1 MTKGEKTMQE
11 VTKRSYGVDVSSHNG
26 TDLSSLAR
34 AGAKFALVKTSEG
47 LDYRNPKAQDQ
58 INSAK
63 DNGMMVS
70 GYHYARF
77 SANSGVAVQEGHYA
91 VNSAV
96 AVGLPKGSYL
106 ACDWETGSGNV
117 TNQGYEA
124 SANAVLAF
132 LDVIVAA
139 GYKPLL
145 YSGKSLLTNNMNVKK
160 ITAKYGS
167 CLWVASYKTM
177 NRQDTADFGYFP
189 SMDNIAIWQFSS
201 NWYGLNVDANITLI
215 DLKSDVPALK
225 PQPSNP
231 APTKSTAKT
240 WTDVQGMIWHEEKGT
255 FITGGAI
262 NLRWGATTQSTIIA
276 QLPAG
281 SVVKYNAWARDKA
294 GRVWLQQPRPNGKNA
309 YIVGRVGNEAWGTFK

>member
-1 MTKGEKTMQE
+1 MQ
-11 VTKRSYGVDVSSHNG
+11 VAKRSYGVDVSSFQG
-26 TDLSSLAR
+26 TDLTKYANL
-34 AGAKFALVKTSEG
+34 GAKYAFVKVSEG
-47 LDYRNPKAQDQ
+47 LDYRNPKAQAQ
-58 INSAK
+58 IKSAK

-77 SANSGVAVQEGHYA
+77 SANSDVAVQEGHYA

-145 YSGKSLLTNNMNVKK
+145 YSGKSLLTNNVNVKK
-160 ITAKYGS
+160 ITDKYGT

-177 NRQDTADFGYFP
+177 NRQDAADFGYFP

-215 DLKSDVPALK
+215 DLKSDAPSLK
-225 PQPSNP
+225 PQSSNP
-231 APTKSTAKT
+231 APAKPTAKT
-240 WTDVQGMIWHEEKGT
+240 WTDVQGMTWHEEYGT

-262 NLRWGATTQSTIIA
+262 NLRWGASTESMLITT
-276 QLPAG
+276 LPAG
-281 SVVKYNAWARDKA
+281 SVVKYNAWARDSA
-294 GRVWLQQPRPNGKNA
+294 GRVWLQQPRGSNHYG
-309 YIVGRVGNEAWGTFK
+309 YLVGRVGKDAWGTFK

>member
-1 MTKGEKTMQE
+1 MK
-11 VTKRSYGVDVSSHNG
+11 VDKRSYGVDVSSYNG
-26 TDLSSLAR
+26 TNLSEFSNL
-34 AGAKFALVKTSEG
+34 GAKYAFVKVSEG
-47 LDYRNPKAQDQ
+47 LDYRNPKAEAQ
-58 INSAK
+58 IKSAK

-96 AVGLPKGSYL
+96 AVGLPKDSYL

-124 SANAVLAF
+124 SADAILAF

-145 YSGKSLLTNNMNVKK
+145 YSGKSLLTNNVNVKK
-160 ITAKYGS
+160 ITAKYGT

-177 NRQDTADFGYFP
+177 NRQDAADFGYFP

-201 NWYGLNVDANITLI
+201 NWYGLDVDANITLI
-215 DLKSDVPALK
+215 DLKPDVPSLK

-231 APTKSTAKT
+231 AHAKPTAKT
-240 WTDVQGMIWHEEKGT
+240 WTDVQGMTWHAEDGT

-262 NLRWGATTQSTIIA
+262 NLRWGASTESMLITT
-276 QLPAG
+276 LPAG
-281 SVVKYNAWARDKA
+281 SVVKYNAWARDSA
-294 GRVWLQQPRPNGKNA
+294 GRVWLQQPRGSNHYG
-309 YIVGRVGNEAWGTFK
+309 YLVGRVGSDAWGTFK

>member
-1 MTKGEKTMQE
+1 ME
-11 VTKRSYGVDVSSHNG
+11 VAKRSYGVDVSSFQDA
-26 TDLSSLAR
+26 DLSQFANL
-34 AGAKFALVKTSEG
+34 GAKFAVVKLSEG
-47 LDYRNPKAQDQ
+47 LDYRNPKAQAQ

-77 SANSGVAVQEGHYA
+77 SANSGVAAQEGHYA

-145 YSGKSLLTNNMNVKK
+145 YSGKSLLTNNINVKK
-160 ITAKYGS
+160 ITAKYGT

-201 NWYGLNVDANITLI
+201 NWYGLDVDANITLI
-215 DLKSDVPALK
+215 DLKSDATAPR

-231 APTKSTAKT
+231 SPAKPTSTERT
-240 WTDVQGMIWHEEKGT
+240 WTDVQGMTWHAEAGT

-262 NLRWGATTQSTIIA
+262 NLRWGASTESMLITT
-276 QLPAG
+276 LPTG
-281 SVVKYNAWARDKA
+281 SVVKYNAWARDSA
-294 GRVWLQQPRPNGKNA
+294 GRVWLQQPRGSNHYG
-309 YIVGRVGNEAWGTFK
+309 YLVGRVGNEAWGTFK

>member
-1 MTKGEKTMQE
+1 MQE
-11 VTKRSYGVDVSSHNG
+11 VAKRSYGVDVSSHNG
-26 TDLSSLAR
+26 TDLSSMTR

-47 LDYRNPKAQDQ
+47 LDYRNPKAQAQ

-63 DNGMMVS
+63 DNGMIVS

-77 SANSGVAVQEGHYA
+77 SANSGVAVQEGYYA

-145 YSGKSLLTNNMNVKK
+145 YSGASLLKNNIN
-160 ITAKYGS
+160 TAKVLAKYPN
-167 CLWVASYKTM
+167 CLWVAAYPLGNGVAVSEP
-177 NRQDTADFGYFP
+177 NFGYFP
-189 SMDNIAIWQFSS
+189 SMNGVAIWQFTD
-201 NWYGLNVDANITLI
+201 NWRGLKVDGNISLI
-215 DLKSDVPALK
+215 DLKSDATAPK

-231 APTKSTAKT
+231 APARPTAKT
-240 WTDVQGMIWHEEKGT
+240 WTDVQGMTWHSEDGT
-255 FITGGAI
+255 FITGGTI

-281 SVVKYNAWARDKA
+281 SVVKYNAWSRDNA

-309 YIVGRVGNEAWGTFK
+309 YLVGRVGNEAWGTFK

>member
-1 MTKGEKTMQE
+1 MQ
-11 VTKRSYGVDVSSHNG
+11 VAKRSYGVDVSSFQG
-26 TDLSSLAR
+26 TDLTKYANL
-34 AGAKFALVKTSEG
+34 GAKYAFVKVSEG
-47 LDYRNPKAQDQ
+47 LDYRNPKAQAQ
-58 INSAK
+58 IKSAK

-77 SANSGVAVQEGHYA
+77 SANSDVAVQEGHYA

-124 SANAVLAF
+124 SANAILAF

-145 YSGKSLLTNNMNVKK
+145 YSGKSLLTNNVNVKK
-160 ITAKYGS
+160 ITDKYGT

-177 NRQDTADFGYFP
+177 NRQDAADFGYFP

-215 DLKSDVPALK
+215 DLKSDAPSLK
-225 PQPSNP
+225 PQSSNP
-231 APTKSTAKT
+231 APAKPTAKT
-240 WTDVQGMIWHEEKGT
+240 WTDVQGMTWHEEHGT

-262 NLRWGATTQSTIIA
+262 NLRWGANTQSTIITT
-276 QLPAG
+276 LPAG
-281 SVVKYNAWARDKA
+281 SVVKYNAWARDSA
-294 GRVWLQQPRPNGKNA
+294 GRVWLQQPRGSNHYG
-309 YIVGRVGNEAWGTFK
+309 YLVGRVGNDAWGTFK

>member
-1 MTKGEKTMQE
+1 MQ
-11 VTKRSYGVDVSSHNG
+11 VAKRSYGVDVSSFQG
-26 TDLSSLAR
+26 TDLAKYANL
-34 AGAKFALVKTSEG
+34 GAKYAFVKVSEG
-47 LDYRNPKAQDQ
+47 LDYRNPKAQAQ

-145 YSGKSLLTNNMNVKK
+145 YSGKSLLTNNINVKK
-160 ITAKYGS
+160 ITAKYGT

-201 NWYGLNVDANITLI
+201 NWYGLDVDANITLI
-215 DLKSDVPALK
+215 DLKSDVPSLK

-231 APTKSTAKT
+231 APNKPTGKT
-240 WTDVQGMIWHEEKGT
+240 WTDVQGMTWHEEHGT

-262 NLRWGATTQSTIIA
+262 NLRWGASTESMLITT
-276 QLPAG
+276 LPAG
-281 SVVKYNAWARDKA
+281 SVVKYNAWARDSA
-294 GRVWLQQPRPNGKNA
+294 GRVWLQQPRGSNHYG
-309 YIVGRVGNEAWGTFK
+309 YLVGRVGNDPWGTFK

>member
-1 MTKGEKTMQE
+1 MQ
-11 VTKRSYGVDVSSHNG
+11 VAKRSYGVDVSSFQG
-26 TDLSSLAR
+26 TDLAKYANL
-34 AGAKFALVKTSEG
+34 GAKYAFVKVSEG
-47 LDYRNPKAQDQ
+47 LDYRNPKAQAQ
-58 INSAK
+58 LNSAK

-106 ACDWETGSGNV
+106 ACDWESGSGNV

-145 YSGKSLLTNNMNVKK
+145 YSGKSLLTNNINVKK
-160 ITAKYGS
+160 ITAKYGT

-201 NWYGLNVDANITLI
+201 NWYGLDVDANITLI
-215 DLKSDVPALK
+215 DLKSDAPSLK
-225 PQPSNP
+225 PQSSNP
-231 APTKSTAKT
+231 APAKPTGKT
-240 WTDVQGMIWHEEKGT
+240 WTDGQGMTWHEEHGT

-262 NLRWGATTQSTIIA
+262 NLRWGATTESMLITT
-276 QLPAG
+276 LPAG
-281 SVVKYNAWARDKA
+281 SVVKYNAWSRDSA
-294 GRVWLQQPRPNGKNA
+294 GRVWLQQPRGSNHYG
-309 YIVGRVGNEAWGTFK
+309 YLVGRVGNDPWGTFK

>member
-1 MTKGEKTMQE
+1 MQ
-11 VTKRSYGVDVSSHNG
+11 VAKRSYGVDVSSFQG
-26 TDLSSLAR
+26 TDLTKYANL
-34 AGAKFALVKTSEG
+34 GAKYVFVKVSEG
-47 LDYRNPKAQDQ
+47 LDYRNPKAEAQ

-63 DNGMMVS
+63 DNGIMIS

-77 SANSGVAVQEGHYA
+77 SANSNVAVQEGHYA
-91 VNSAV
+91 VNSAI

-145 YSGKSLLTNNMNVKK
+145 YSGKSLLTNNVNVKK
-160 ITAKYGS
+160 ITAKYGT

-201 NWYGLNVDANITLI
+201 NWYGLDVDANVTLI
-215 DLKSDVPALK
+215 DLKSDVPSLK
-225 PQPSNP
+225 PKQSSP
-231 APTKSTAKT
+231 APTKPTSTERT
-240 WTDVQGMIWHEEKGT
+240 WTDVQGMTWHAEDGT

-262 NLRWGATTQSTIIA
+262 NLRWGANTDSMLITT
-276 QLPAG
+276 LPAG
-281 SVVKYNAWARDKA
+281 SVVEYNAWARDSA
-294 GRVWLQQPRPNGKNA
+294 GRVWLQQPRGSNHYG
-309 YIVGRVGNEAWGTFK
+309 YLVGRVGSDAWGTFK

>member
-1 MTKGEKTMQE
+1 MT
-11 VTKRSYGVDVSSHNG
+11 VAKRSYGVDVSSFQG
-26 TDLSSLAR
+26 TDLAKYANL
-34 AGAKFALVKTSEG
+34 GAKYAFVKVSEG
-47 LDYRNPKAQDQ
+47 LDYRNPKAEAQ

-145 YSGKSLLTNNMNVKK
+145 YSGKSLLTNNLNVKK
-160 ITAKYGS
+160 ITSKYGT

-189 SMDNIAIWQFSS
+189 SMDNIAIWQFTD
-201 NWYGLNVDANITLI
+201 NWHGLDVDGNISLI
-215 DLKSDVPALK
+215 DLKSDATAPK
-225 PQPSNP
+225 PQPSK
-231 APTKSTAKT
+231 PTPVKPTSTERT
-240 WTDVQGMIWHEEKGT
+240 WTDVQGMTWHAEDGP

-262 NLRWGATTQSTIIA
+262 NLRWGASTESMLITT
-276 QLPAG
+276 LPAG
-281 SVVKYNAWARDKA
+281 SVVKYNAWARDSA
-294 GRVWLQQPRPNGKNA
+294 GRVWLQQPRGSNHYG
-309 YIVGRVGNEAWGTFK
+309 YLVGRVGNDPWGTFK

>member
-1 MTKGEKTMQE
+1 MQ
-11 VTKRSYGVDVSSHNG
+11 VAKRSYGVDVSSFQG
-26 TDLSSLAR
+26 TDLAKYANL
-34 AGAKFALVKTSEG
+34 GAKYAFVKVSEG
-47 LDYRNPKAQDQ
+47 LDYRNPKAQAQ
-58 INSAK
+58 IKSAK
-63 DNGMMVS
+63 DNGIMVS

-106 ACDWETGSGNV
+106 ACDWESGSGNV

-145 YSGKSLLTNNMNVKK
+145 YSGKALLTNNVNVKK
-160 ITAKYGS
+160 ITAKYGT

-215 DLKSDVPALK
+215 DLKSDAPAPK
-225 PQPSNP
+225 PQPSNSTP
-231 APTKSTAKT
+231 AKPTAKT
-240 WTDVQGMIWHEEKGT
+240 WTDVQGMTWHEEHGT

-262 NLRWGATTQSTIIA
+262 NLRWGANTQSTIITT
-276 QLPAG
+276 LPAG
-281 SVVKYNAWARDKA
+281 SVVKYNAWARDSA
-294 GRVWLQQPRPNGKNA
+294 GRVWLQQPRGSNHYG
-309 YIVGRVGNEAWGTFK
+309 YLVGRVGNDPWGTFK

>member
-1 MTKGEKTMQE
+1 MK
-11 VTKRSYGVDVSSHNG
+11 VDKRSYGVDVSSYNG
-26 TDLSSLAR
+26 TNLSEFSNL
-34 AGAKFALVKTSEG
+34 GAKYAFVKVSEG
-47 LDYRNPKAQDQ
+47 LDYRNPKAEAQ
-58 INSAK
+58 IKSAK

-77 SANSGVAVQEGHYA
+77 GANSGVAVQEGHYA

-96 AVGLPKGSYL
+96 AVGLPKDSYL

-124 SANAVLAF
+124 SADAILAF

-145 YSGKSLLTNNMNVKK
+145 YSGKSLLTNNVNVKK
-160 ITAKYGS
+160 ITAKYGT

-177 NRQDTADFGYFP
+177 NRQDAADFGYFP

-201 NWYGLNVDANITLI
+201 NWYGLDVDANITLI
-215 DLKSDVPALK
+215 DLKPDVPSLK

-231 APTKSTAKT
+231 AHAKPTAKT
-240 WTDVQGMIWHEEKGT
+240 WTDVQGMTWHAEDGT

-262 NLRWGATTQSTIIA
+262 NLRWGASTESMLITT
-276 QLPAG
+276 LPAG
-281 SVVKYNAWARDKA
+281 SVVKYNAWARDSA
-294 GRVWLQQPRPNGKNA
+294 GRVWLQQPRGSNHYG
-309 YIVGRVGNEAWGTFK
+309 YLVGRVGSDAWGTFK